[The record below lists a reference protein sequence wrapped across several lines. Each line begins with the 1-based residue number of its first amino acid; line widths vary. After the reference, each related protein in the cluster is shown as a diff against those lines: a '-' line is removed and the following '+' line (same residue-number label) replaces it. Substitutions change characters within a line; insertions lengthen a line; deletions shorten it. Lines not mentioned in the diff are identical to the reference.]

1 MFCIS
6 LLFSAAK
13 DKKKGLHLQAAKYPP
28 PQKKKKKKKSSSDGG
43 GGQLWGKGSDWGR
56 SHSPR
61 HPHPLNIAKNIEL
74 LNFDYAYCKK
84 WFAFCY
90 PGLSP

>member
-13 DKKKGLHLQAAKYPP
+13 DKKKGLQLQAAKYPP
-28 PQKKKKKKKSSSDGG
+28 PLPPPPQKKKKKIKFWWGGG

-61 HPHPLNIAKNIEL
+61 HPPPPPHPLNIAKNMEL
-74 LNFDYAYCKK
+74 LNFDYAYCKQ
-84 WFAFCY
+84 
-90 PGLSP
+90 